1 MAKLPTDISDLVKQ
15 FGPSLH
21 RVPPGGW
28 ADTRED
34 DKLVKTHCCFCG
46 QQCGIQLR
54 VQNNKVV
61 GFEPW
66 EDWPF
71 NRGKLCPKGIK
82 RYMQDEH
89 PDRLKSPL
97 ARVEGKG
104 FEPIGWDA
112 ALDRVVSEIKR
123 IQERYGKDSFAFL
136 TGASLT
142 NEKAYLM
149 GKFARVALQ
158 TANID
163 YNGRLCMVSSATAS
177 KKVFGIDRSGN
188 PWSDIVAAD
197 VILVA
202 GANISE
208 CAPITTDYIWRARDR
223 GAKLI
228 VTDPRM
234 TPIARNADLYIP
246 VRPGGDIGVFNGMLH
261 VMIKRGWIDREYIA
275 QHTTGFEEVARAVE
289 KYTPEFAAKIAG
301 VPSEMII
308 RAAELFG
315 PAKTSFVL
323 HAKGIEHHS
332 KGVENCIAVM
342 SLVLASGRLGRE
354 GCGYAMIT
362 GQGNGQG
369 AREQGGK
376 CDQLPGNRDISNPE
390 HRKYIAGV
398 WGVPEE
404 SLPQKGLSAIPLVEA
419 IHEGRIKGLISICFN
434 PVVSLPDA
442 NFTREAF
449 DKLEFYTNID
459 FFLSETSRYADIVL
473 AGSLMEEDEGTTTN
487 TEGRVI
493 RHRKVV
499 SPPEGA
505 WEDWKI
511 ICEIARR
518 LGHGDKFN
526 YSGPREIFDELRVAS
541 KGGVSDYFG
550 MTWEKIEKNNGICWP
565 CPTLDHPGT
574 PRLYE
579 GGKFGHPDGKAH
591 FIPVE
596 WRPSAEMPDAEYPII
611 LTTGRVVAH
620 FLSGTQTRRIGAL
633 MDQAPEPFC
642 ELHPVLAE
650 KLGIIDDDY
659 VKVESRRGSVVVHAR
674 VVKTIRPDTV
684 FVPYHWPLDRSAN
697 NLTIRAL
704 DPQSLIPEYKVCA
717 VRVFKTDAPDDA
729 IASLEVQAGGIR

>member
-1 MAKLPTDISDLVKQ
+1 MAKLSADIPKLVEH
-15 FGPSLH
+15 FGPSLS
-21 RVPPGGW
+21 RIPAGGW

-54 VQNNKVV
+54 VRENKII

-66 EDWPF
+66 EDFPF
-71 NRGKLCPKGIK
+71 NRGKLCPKGVK

-97 ARVEGKG
+97 QRVQDKG
-104 FEPIGWDA
+104 FVPVGWDA
-112 ALDRVVSEIKR
+112 ALDRVVSEIRR
-123 IQERYGKDSFAFL
+123 IQETYGKDSFAIL

-163 YNGRLCMVSSATAS
+163 YNGRLCMVSAGTAS

-202 GANISE
+202 GANIAE

-228 VTDPRM
+228 VIDPRM

-261 VMIKRGWIDREYIA
+261 VMIKRGWIDQDYISK
-275 QHTTGFEEVARAVE
+275 HTIGFEEVARTVE
-289 KYTPEFAAKIAG
+289 KYTPEYAARIAG
-301 VPSEMII
+301 VPASMIV

-315 PAKTSFVL
+315 PAKTSFVM
-323 HAKGIEHHS
+323 HARGIEHHS
-332 KGVENCIAVM
+332 KGVENCIAMM
-342 SLVLASGRLGRE
+342 SLALATGRLGRE

-369 AREQGGK
+369 GREQGQK
-376 CDQLPGNRDISNPE
+376 CDQLPGNRKIDDPE
-390 HRKYIAGV
+390 ARRYIAGV
-398 WGVPEE
+398 WDVPE
-404 SLPQKGLSAIPLVEA
+404 SSIPGKGLSAVPLMEA
-419 IHEGRIKGLISICFN
+419 IHSGKIKGLISICFN

-442 NFTREAF
+442 NFTREALG
-449 DKLEFYTNID
+449 KLEFYTAID
-459 FFLSETSRYADIVL
+459 FFLSETAQHADIVL

-487 TEGRVI
+487 VEGRVI

-511 ICEIARR
+511 LLELARR
-518 LGHGDKFN
+518 LGKGNKFD
-526 YSGPREIFDELRVAS
+526 YAGPREIFDELRVAS
-541 KGGVSDYFG
+541 KGSVSDYYG
-550 MTWEKIEKNNGICWP
+550 MTWDRIDENNGLFWP
-565 CPTLDHPGT
+565 CPSLDHPGT

-579 GGKFGHPDGKAH
+579 DGKFGHPDGKAH

-596 WRPSAEMPDAEYPII
+596 WRPSVEMPDEEYPII
-611 LTTGRVVAH
+611 LTTGRVVSH

-633 MDQAPEPFC
+633 VDQTSEPFC
-642 ELHPVLAE
+642 EMHPQLAT
-650 KLGIIDDDY
+650 KLGIADCDF
-659 VKVESRRGSVVVHAR
+659 VKVESRRGHVVVHAK

-684 FVPYHWPLDRSAN
+684 FVPYHWPHDRSAN
-697 NLTIRAL
+697 NMTIRAL
-704 DPQSLIPEYKVCA
+704 DPQSEIPEFKICA
-717 VRVFKTDAPDDA
+717 VRVMKAERPIDP
-729 IASLEVQAGGIR
+729 IAKLEVQAGGIR

>member
-404 SLPQKGLSAIPLVEA
+404 SIPQKGLSAIPLVEA
-419 IHEGRIKGLISICFN
+419 IHEGKIKGLISICFN

-449 DKLEFYTNID
+449 DKLEFYANID
-459 FFLSETSRYADIVL
+459 FFMSETSRYADVVL

-633 MDQAPEPFC
+633 MDQVPEPFC

-650 KLGIIDDDY
+650 KLGILDDDY
-659 VKVESRRGSVVVHAR
+659 VKVESRRGSVVVHAK

-684 FVPYHWPLDRSAN
+684 FIPYHWPLDRSAN

-717 VRVFKTDAPDDA
+717 VRVFKTEAPHDA

>member
-1 MAKLPTDISDLVKQ
+1 
-15 FGPSLH
+15 
-21 RVPPGGW
+21 
-28 ADTRED
+28 
-34 DKLVKTHCCFCG
+34 
-46 QQCGIQLR
+46 
-54 VQNNKVV
+54 
-61 GFEPW
+61 
-66 EDWPF
+66 
-71 NRGKLCPKGIK
+71 
-82 RYMQDEH
+82 MQDEH

-104 FEPIGWDA
+104 FEAIGWDA

-188 PWSDIVAAD
+188 PWSDIVEAD

-208 CAPITTDYIWRARDR
+208 TSPITTDYIWRARDH

-228 VTDPRM
+228 VIDPRM
-234 TPIARNADLYIP
+234 TPIARSADLYIP
-246 VRPGGDIGVFNGMLH
+246 VKPGGDIGVFNGMLH
-261 VMIKRGWIDREYIA
+261 VMIERGWIDREFIE
-275 QHTTGFEEVARAVE
+275 QHTTGFEEVARSVE
-289 KYTPEFAAKIAG
+289 KYTPEYAAKIAG
-301 VPSEMII
+301 VPPAMII

-315 PAKTSFVL
+315 PAKSSFVL

-404 SLPQKGLSAIPLVEA
+404 SIPQKGLSAIPLVEA
-419 IHEGRIKGLISICFN
+419 IHEGKIKGLISICFN
-434 PVVSLPDA
+434 PIVSLPDA

-449 DKLEFYTNID
+449 GKLEFYANID
-459 FFLSETSRYADIVL
+459 FFMSETSRHADIVL

-499 SPPEGA
+499 APPEGA
-505 WEDWKI
+505 REDWKI
-511 ICEIARR
+511 ICEIASR

-526 YSGPREIFDELRVAS
+526 YSGPSEIFDELRVAS

-550 MTWEKIEKNNGICWP
+550 ITWDKIEKNNGICWP

-633 MDQAPEPFC
+633 VDQVPEPFC

-650 KLGIIDDDY
+650 KLGIADDDY
-659 VKVESRRGSVVVHAR
+659 VKVESRRGSVVVHAK

-697 NLTIRAL
+697 NMTIRAL
-704 DPQSLIPEYKVCA
+704 DPQSLIPEYKICA
-717 VRVFKTDAPDDA
+717 VRVYKTEAPHDA

>member
-1 MAKLPTDISDLVKQ
+1 VN
-15 FGPSLH
+15 F
-21 RVPPGGW
+21 
-28 ADTRED
+28 
-34 DKLVKTHCCFCG
+34 
-46 QQCGIQLR
+46 
-54 VQNNKVV
+54 
-61 GFEPW
+61 
-66 EDWPF
+66 
-71 NRGKLCPKGIK
+71 
-82 RYMQDEH
+82 
-89 PDRLKSPL
+89 
-97 ARVEGKG
+97 
-104 FEPIGWDA
+104 
-112 ALDRVVSEIKR
+112 
-123 IQERYGKDSFAFL
+123 
-136 TGASLT
+136 
-142 NEKAYLM
+142 
-149 GKFARVALQ
+149 
-158 TANID
+158 
-163 YNGRLCMVSSATAS
+163 
-177 KKVFGIDRSGN
+177 
-188 PWSDIVAAD
+188 
-197 VILVA
+197 
-202 GANISE
+202 
-208 CAPITTDYIWRARDR
+208 
-223 GAKLI
+223 
-228 VTDPRM
+228 
-234 TPIARNADLYIP
+234 IA
-246 VRPGGDIGVFNGMLH
+246 
-261 VMIKRGWIDREYIA
+261 E
-275 QHTTGFEEVARAVE
+275 HTTGFKEVARSVE
-289 KYTPEFAAKIAG
+289 KYTPEYSAKIAG
-301 VPSEMII
+301 VPPAMII

-342 SLVLASGRLGRE
+342 SLVLASGRLGRD

-390 HRKYIAGV
+390 HRRYIADV

-404 SLPQKGLSAIPLVEA
+404 SIPQKGLSAIPLVEA
-419 IHEGRIKGLISICFN
+419 IHEGKIKGLISICFN

-449 DKLEFYTNID
+449 EKLEFYANID

-493 RHRKVV
+493 RHRKAVY
-499 SPPEGA
+499 PPEGA
-505 WEDWKI
+505 REDWKI

-526 YSGPREIFDELRVAS
+526 FSGPEEIFNELRVAT

-550 MTWEKIEKNNGICWP
+550 ITWDKIEKNNGICWP
-565 CPTLDHPGT
+565 CPSLDHPGT

-579 GGKFGHPDGKAH
+579 NGKFGHPDGKAH

-596 WRPSAEMPDAEYPII
+596 WRPSAEMPDTDYPII

-633 MDQAPEPFC
+633 VDQAPQPFC
-642 ELHPVLAE
+642 EIHPLLAATI
-650 KLGIIDDDY
+650 GITDGDY
-659 VKVESRRGSVVVHAR
+659 VKVESRRGSVVVHAK

-684 FVPYHWPLDRSAN
+684 FVPWHWPLDRSVN

-704 DPQSLIPEYKVCA
+704 DPQSFIPEYKICA
-717 VRVFKTDAPDDA
+717 VRVCKAEAPHDA

>member
-1 MAKLPTDISDLVKQ
+1 
-15 FGPSLH
+15 
-21 RVPPGGW
+21 
-28 ADTRED
+28 
-34 DKLVKTHCCFCG
+34 
-46 QQCGIQLR
+46 
-54 VQNNKVV
+54 
-61 GFEPW
+61 
-66 EDWPF
+66 
-71 NRGKLCPKGIK
+71 
-82 RYMQDEH
+82 MQDEH

-104 FEPIGWDA
+104 FEAIGWDA

-188 PWSDIVAAD
+188 PWSDIVEAD

-228 VTDPRM
+228 VIDPRM

-246 VRPGGDIGVFNGMLH
+246 VRPGGDMGVFNGMLH
-261 VMIKRGWIDREYIA
+261 VMIQRGWIDREYIA

-301 VPSEMII
+301 VPSEMIT

-404 SLPQKGLSAIPLVEA
+404 SIPQKGLSAIPLVEA
-419 IHEGRIKGLISICFN
+419 IHEGKIKGLISICFN

-449 DKLEFYTNID
+449 DKLEFYANID
-459 FFLSETSRYADIVL
+459 FFMSETSRYADVVL

-633 MDQAPEPFC
+633 MDQVPEPFC

-650 KLGIIDDDY
+650 KLGILDDDY
-659 VKVESRRGSVVVHAR
+659 VKVESRRGSVVVHAK

-684 FVPYHWPLDRSAN
+684 FIPYHWPLDRSAN

-717 VRVFKTDAPDDA
+717 VRVFKTEAPHDA